1 VSKTICHFVEERDP
15 AKKLRRTLP
24 CRDAVP
30 PFRNAR
36 LQWSID
42 YLVMRVH
49 GWWADARVLVLPGFS
64 EQIRWDVRRPV
75 TSLLVL
81 SSFRLLSPP
90 LGVPAYARTVARK
103 PLDKKSWEERPPR
116 GFRTRM
122 SSPPQALGVPP
133 GDRAFAARKSRRSR
147 IPS

>member
-24 CRDAVP
+24 CGDAVT
-30 PFRNAR
+30 PFRNTR

-64 EQIRWDVRRPV
+64 AQIRWDVCPPV

-81 SSFRLLSPP
+81 SSFRPP
-90 LGVPAYARTVARK
+90 LGVPAYARRVARR
-103 PLDKKSWEERPPR
+103 PLDKKSCEERPPR

-122 SSPPQALGVPP
+122 SSPLQALGVPP